1 MSTIFD
7 GALIL
12 GLAKAG
18 PETEL
23 RQCLHRERSRPDT
36 ISVLAD

>member
-1 MSTIFD
+1 MSTFD

-23 RQCLHRERSRPDT
+23 SQWLHRECH
-36 ISVLAD
+36 